1 MIIIKE
7 GGLGGKSALTCS
19 LHVLGCSLLSIYH
32 PCVYTPSILQGVL
45 ACSCK
50 DLQLN
55 QGSCSG
61 RTW

>member
-1 MIIIKE
+1 MIIIKK
-7 GGLGGKSALTCS
+7 GDLGGKSALTYS

-50 DLQLN
+50 DLELN
-55 QGSCSG
+55 QGGSLG
-61 RTW
+61 RT

>member
-1 MIIIKE
+1 MIIIKK
-7 GGLGGKSALTCS
+7 GDLGGKSALTYS

-50 DLQLN
+50 DLELN
-55 QGSCSG
+55 QGGCLG
-61 RTW
+61 RT